1 MIIVVNDANIL
12 IDLVKLQ
19 LVEPFFRIPWEF
31 HSTSLILENELYDNQ
46 KLIYLPF
53 IENRKFIIHDLNVI
67 DMQAVMK
74 MQIQKPQL
82 SDKDCSALYCAQK
95 LNASLITSDNTLR
108 KFAKLQNIIV
118 HGHLW
123 LFDALLEHHCIT
135 PQIAVDKLTELQLI
149 NSKLSLPKKECDI
162 RIEYWKQP

>member
-31 HSTSLILENELYDNQ
+31 HSTSLILENELYDIQ

-67 DMQAVMK
+67 DMQAV
-74 MQIQKPQL
+74 IE
-82 SDKDCSALYCAQK
+82 
-95 LNASLITSDNTLR
+95 NADTKTS
-108 KFAKLQNIIV
+108 V
-118 HGHLW
+118 
-123 LFDALLEHHCIT
+123 
-135 PQIAVDKLTELQLI
+135 V
-149 NSKLSLPKKECDI
+149 
-162 RIEYWKQP
+162 

>member
-82 SDKDCSALYCAQK
+82 SD
-95 LNASLITSDNTLR
+95 NTLR

-135 PQIAVDKLTELQLI
+135 PQIAIDKLTELQLI

>member
-53 IENRKFIIHDLNVI
+53 IENRKFIIHDLNVK

-74 MQIQKPQL
+74 MQIQK
-82 SDKDCSALYCAQK
+82 
-95 LNASLITSDNTLR
+95 
-108 KFAKLQNIIV
+108 
-118 HGHLW
+118 
-123 LFDALLEHHCIT
+123 
-135 PQIAVDKLTELQLI
+135 QIFK
-149 NSKLSLPKKECDI
+149 
-162 RIEYWKQP
+162 